1 LEPNIICF
9 SATYHQC
16 YTLPLLFR
24 RETGK
29 YSTVYRLGGIFP
41 HYFNDLFFKLQW
53 LLSEV
58 WQNIFSVA

>member
-1 LEPNIICF
+1 LHRQI
-9 SATYHQC
+9 
-16 YTLPLLFR
+16 LLFR